1 MDKNII
7 DIEFTEAKDTSLE
20 SQITEELDKS
30 KIYYTISQAARLLGL
45 EVGKLRYYSNFFA
58 LDSDGRD
65 LIKISY
71 SNKNRAYTQENIKQ
85 FKRILT
91 LMEDGMTLQQ
101 TRDYVS
107 LNGFDEVGKTLDS
120 SNPLALTAFVSELN
134 SDMQEKLENFEKSLL
149 KKIMLLIDHGN
160 STLIETSKKEN
171 EYFLE
176 NISKTVDEVITKEI
190 KENLDGRIENLTVDI
205 IKRLEEQNQVQIKIN
220 EEQTKIIESL
230 NKRLEQRDIDM
241 CSVLKDNLEKQQE
254 LYRKVSEKK
263 NLFKSLKEKFG
274 FKQHISF

>member
-7 DIEFTEAKDTSLE
+7 DIEFTETKDTSLE

-254 LYRKVSEKK
+254 LYQKVSEKK

-274 FKQHISF
+274 LK

>member
-205 IKRLEEQNQVQIKIN
+205 IKRLDEQNQIQIKIN

-263 NLFKSLKEKFG
+263 NVFKSLKEKLG
-274 FKQHISF
+274 FK

>member
-176 NISKTVDEVITKEI
+176 NISKTIDEVITKEI

-254 LYRKVSEKK
+254 LYQKVSEKK

-274 FKQHISF
+274 LK

>member
-1 MDKNII
+1 MIYLMDKNII

-254 LYRKVSEKK
+254 LYQKVSEKK

-274 FKQHISF
+274 FK

>member
-274 FKQHISF
+274 FK

>member
-254 LYRKVSEKK
+254 LYQKVSEKK

-274 FKQHISF
+274 LK

>member
-176 NISKTVDEVITKEI
+176 NISKTVDEVMTKEI

-254 LYRKVSEKK
+254 LYQKVSEKK
-263 NLFKSLKEKFG
+263 SLFKSLKEKFG
-274 FKQHISF
+274 FK

>member
-1 MDKNII
+1 MMDKNII

-254 LYRKVSEKK
+254 LYQKVSEKK

-274 FKQHISF
+274 LK

>member
-176 NISKTVDEVITKEI
+176 NISKTVDEVMTKEI

-254 LYRKVSEKK
+254 LYQKVSEKK

-274 FKQHISF
+274 FK

>member
-254 LYRKVSEKK
+254 LYQKVSEKK

-274 FKQHISF
+274 FK

>member
-190 KENLDGRIENLTVDI
+190 KENLDGRIENLTVAI
-205 IKRLEEQNQVQIKIN
+205 IKRLEDQNQVQIKIN

-254 LYRKVSEKK
+254 LYQKVSEKK
-263 NLFKSLKEKFG
+263 NLFKSLKEKFS
-274 FKQHISF
+274 FK